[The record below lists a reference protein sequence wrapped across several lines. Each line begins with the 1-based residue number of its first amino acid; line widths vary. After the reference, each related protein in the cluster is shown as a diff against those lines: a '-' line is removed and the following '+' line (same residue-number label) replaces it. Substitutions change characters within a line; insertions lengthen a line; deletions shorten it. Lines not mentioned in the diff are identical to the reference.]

1 MEKSK
6 VVQTKAQKEF
16 KTTKL
21 ALQEVLKGRLLS
33 KKEKVTISNMKITKK
48 KKKNLI
54 GKGKYTVKVV
64 KQSHV

>member
-48 KKKNLI
+48 KKSNW
-54 GKGKYTVKVV
+54 
-64 KQSHV
+64 